1 MRKFLSVRSAIFIA
15 AALAGVSAPALAAEV
30 WISCDGSVVT
40 KPVKGEATTTTASDV
55 YVYNDDTKL
64 VYRYLPNQTLSIMP
78 ITGYSDKQ
86 FTWANNSQSGEVS
99 WNGTIDRAALTL
111 KQTRDD
117 DGEIMTWTQQCK
129 PASAQPVK

>member
-1 MRKFLSVRSAIFIA
+1 
-15 AALAGVSAPALAAEV
+15 
-30 WISCDGSVVT
+30 
-40 KPVKGEATTTTASDV
+40 
-55 YVYNDDTKL
+55 
-64 VYRYLPNQTLSIMP
+64 MP

-86 FTWANNSQSGEVS
+86 FTWANNPQSGEVS

-117 DGEIMTWTQQCK
+117 DGEITTWTQQCK